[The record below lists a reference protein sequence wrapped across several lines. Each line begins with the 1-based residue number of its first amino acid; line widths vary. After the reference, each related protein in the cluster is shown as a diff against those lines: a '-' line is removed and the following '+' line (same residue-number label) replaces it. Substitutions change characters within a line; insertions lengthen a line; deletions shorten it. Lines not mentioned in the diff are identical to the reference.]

1 MINIHISTAIKEA
14 MVMYIEYMIYTCMTY
29 LFFQVTGCLLSLYL
43 KHCIMEIENAILKY
57 QQPAMTF

>member
-1 MINIHISTAIKEA
+1 MYDIS
-14 MVMYIEYMIYTCMTY
+14 
-29 LFFQVTGCLLSLYL
+29 FFQVTGCLLSLYL